1 MNMNE
6 KLRAMEA
13 DLTGKLKEQREGMMQ
28 MFANFDEEK
37 TRLVKNGGANREETT
52 AMMRSVMAQIER
64 KVEEEIGNRQ
74 RDLGETKDALE
85 QKLINLLD
93 KLKNDERQG
102 LERERRLMEQVQDG
116 LNTMNEIIK
125 GTKE

>member
-1 MNMNE
+1 MNE

-13 DLTGKLKEQREGMMQ
+13 DLTNKMKEQREGMMQ
-28 MFANFDEEK
+28 IFANFDEEK
-37 TRLVKNGGANREETT
+37 TRLIKNGGANREETT
-52 AMMRSVMAQIER
+52 AMMRSVMSQIER
-64 KVEEEIGNRQ
+64 KVEEEINNRQ

-102 LERERRLMEQVQDG
+102 LERERRLMEQV
-116 LNTMNEIIK
+116 
-125 GTKE
+125 